1 MVDEVMDIFLNGVE
15 QVSKGDYNVHTNVV
29 DRVSGDLVVGLRAL
43 EIQFSYGIIEDW
55 SELVEKLRGAAK

>member
-1 MVDEVMDIFLNGVE
+1 MSDFFSLVKRTDVQENND
-15 QVSKGDYNVHTNVV
+15 VHTVVV